1 MKDDKSQGELESKLF
16 SNAHGTFI
24 WNNHILGKH
33 NIRYIISSEV
43 LPRQVLNTEV
53 NAMTLTYLFTF
64 KIKKYSTICIRI
76 ILL

>member
-1 MKDDKSQGELESKLF
+1 MKQS
-16 SNAHGTFI
+16 
-24 WNNHILGKH
+24 HIRQAQYKVH
-33 NIRYIISSEV
+33 NILEV